1 MAILE
6 VRNLNYF
13 YKDGEGKR
21 IIFEDA
27 EASFEQGLFYAI
39 LGESGSGKTTFLSVI
54 AGQDSRYEGNVL
66 YKGKEIREIG
76 LDKYRRT
83 GVSMIYQNYNLIN
96 NYNAIDNIKIAMDIS
111 ENVKKIDDSEI
122 YRVLEEIG
130 ISKEKTRRKSSSLSG
145 GEQQRVA
152 IARSILTDSDIIVA
166 DEPTGNLDSNT
177 SDEVIQIFENLARE
191 RNKCVIMVTHNERLA
206 EKCDVVYRLNQDT
219 KKIVR
224 E

>member
-6 VRNLNYF
+6 VKNLNYF

-54 AGQDSRYEGNVL
+54 AGQDSRYEGEVL
-66 YKGKEIREIG
+66 FKGQEIKQIG

-96 NYNAIDNIKIAMDIS
+96 NYNAVDNIKIAMDIS
-111 ENVKKIDDSEI
+111 ENVTKINDDEI
-122 YRVLEEIG
+122 YSVLEELG

-177 SDEVIQIFENLARE
+177 SDEVMGIFKSLAKE

-206 EKCDVVYRLNQDT
+206 EMCDVIYTLDQEN

-224 E
+224 A